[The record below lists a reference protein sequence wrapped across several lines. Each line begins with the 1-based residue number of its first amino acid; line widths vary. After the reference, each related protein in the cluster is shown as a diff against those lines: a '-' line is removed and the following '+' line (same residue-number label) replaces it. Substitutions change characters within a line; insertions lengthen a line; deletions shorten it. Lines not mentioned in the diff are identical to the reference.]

1 MTNAFALDKRVTLQV
16 RAAGRDALNGQS
28 KTWANLLPGDGKM
41 WACIKDLSGRQYVA
55 AGGVQNP
62 VMTEITIR
70 RRAGVA
76 SSMRILH
83 GEFTYDIQA
92 VLDKGNDWTVLMC
105 KKEVFHG

>member
-1 MTNAFALDKRVTLQV
+1 MTNAFALDKRVTLQA
-16 RAAGRDALNGQS
+16 RAVGRGALNGPP
-28 KTWANLLPGDGKM
+28 KAWANVLPGDGKL

-70 RRAGVA
+70 RRAGVV

-83 GEFTYDIQA
+83 AGFSYDIQA

-105 KKEVFHG
+105 KKEPFNG